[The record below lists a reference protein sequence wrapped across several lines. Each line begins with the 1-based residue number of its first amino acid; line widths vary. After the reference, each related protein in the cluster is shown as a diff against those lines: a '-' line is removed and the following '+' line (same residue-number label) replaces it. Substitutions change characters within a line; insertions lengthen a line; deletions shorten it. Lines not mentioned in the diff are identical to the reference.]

1 MERAQDDRWI
11 TIVPGIRRQTIAS
24 GAQMMQMR
32 VRLDAGSHLPEHQHP
47 HEQITYVVSGQLHM
61 RLAGT
66 PHDLRAGEAVSIPG
80 GTPHSV
86 DVPEDSFVID
96 TFSPPREDLL
106 AQDRSLSSEL

>member
-1 MERAQDDRWI
+1 MEKSPDDRWI

-24 GAQMMQMR
+24 GAEMMQMR

-47 HEQITYVVSGQLHM
+47 HEQLTYVVSGRLHM

-66 PHDLRAGEAVSIPG
+66 LYDLGAGEAVNIPG
-80 GTPHSV
+80 GTPHSA

-96 TFSPPREDLL
+96 TFSPPRDDYL
-106 AQDRSLSSEL
+106 ALDRAAAGK